1 MITLKKN
8 IELCKK
14 SFSFLITEFEC
25 KLEKIIENG
34 NVFFDINY
42 AGTNKVISIS
52 LETYENYLRVVIFDL
67 ENGKLSDYDD
77 KAKTIHLNQLTKE
90 YFPKISKNEITENS
104 MFFKNI
110 STETEIEKQ
119 IVKCA
124 KELRLVLNFIK

>member
-1 MITLKKN
+1 MITLEKN
-8 IELCKK
+8 IEFCKN
-14 SFSFLITEFEC
+14 SFSFLTTEFEF

-34 NVFFDINY
+34 NRFFDINY
-42 AGTNKVISIS
+42 AGINKTISIS

-67 ENGKLSDYDD
+67 ENGKLSNYDD
-77 KAKTIHLNQLTKE
+77 KTKTIHLNQLTKD
-90 YFPKISKNEITENS
+90 YFSKISKNKISENS

-124 KELRLVLNFIK
+124 KELRLVMNFI